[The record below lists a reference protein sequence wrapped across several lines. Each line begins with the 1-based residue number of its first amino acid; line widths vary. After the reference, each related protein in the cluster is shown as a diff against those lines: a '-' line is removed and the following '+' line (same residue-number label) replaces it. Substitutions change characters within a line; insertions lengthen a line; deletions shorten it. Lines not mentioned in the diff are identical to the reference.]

1 VSAFLDQTRLAEG
14 EPFLLG
20 YVTFS
25 WKKLAQTASFVPKN
39 FENVGRRGAKRAG
52 DRSSKILRHKRNFRA
67 HFIWDFLLTVL
78 GRNEQVSR
86 AVSIKIVVLLL

>member
-1 VSAFLDQTRLAEG
+1 MGRTSITVSAFLDQTRLAEG

-20 YVTFS
+20 YVTFP

-52 DRSSKILRHKRNFRA
+52 DRSSKILRHKRGTLN
-67 HFIWDFLLTVL
+67 L
-78 GRNEQVSR
+78 GLGTMLVGR
-86 AVSIKIVVLLL
+86 

>member
-1 VSAFLDQTRLAEG
+1 MGRTSITVSAFLDQTRLAEG

-39 FENVGRRGAKRAG
+39 FENGGRRRRGSVS
-52 DRSSKILRHKRNFRA
+52 RSGTTF
-67 HFIWDFLLTVL
+67 VL
-78 GRNEQVSR
+78 GSDLGEIIPNFG
-86 AVSIKIVVLLL
+86 SIPHCGCNCLKC